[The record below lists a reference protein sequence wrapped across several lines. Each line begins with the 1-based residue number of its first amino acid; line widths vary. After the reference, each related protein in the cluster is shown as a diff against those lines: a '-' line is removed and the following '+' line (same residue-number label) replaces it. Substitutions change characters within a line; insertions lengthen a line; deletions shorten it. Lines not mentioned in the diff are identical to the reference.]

1 MLFLFTTDKILGV
14 LTLLEVLFVCSVQ
27 CGRAGF
33 FCYVLYMEVLFVCS
47 VQCGRAVFFC
57 YVLYMEVL
65 FVCSVQ
71 CGRVDLSG
79 GFICLFRTM
88 W

>member
-47 VQCGRAVFFC
+47 VQCGR
-57 YVLYMEVL
+57 
-65 FVCSVQ
+65 
-71 CGRVDLSG
+71 VDLSG

>member
-14 LTLLEVLFVCSVQ
+14 LTLL
-27 CGRAGF
+27 
-33 FCYVLYMEVLFVCS
+33 EVLFVCS